1 MPTTGKLAVALSGA
15 GVLPVTVCGSAML
28 AGGRGRGAGRGARG
42 VNILRCGA
50 LRLELRLFVMLSAQ
64 VTFRGEGSVWFS

>member
-15 GVLPVTVCGSAML
+15 GVLPVTLCGSAMFFWER
-28 AGGRGRGAGRGARG
+28 GGG
-42 VNILRCGA
+42 VNIWRCGA

-64 VTFRGEGSVWFS
+64 VTFRGAGSV